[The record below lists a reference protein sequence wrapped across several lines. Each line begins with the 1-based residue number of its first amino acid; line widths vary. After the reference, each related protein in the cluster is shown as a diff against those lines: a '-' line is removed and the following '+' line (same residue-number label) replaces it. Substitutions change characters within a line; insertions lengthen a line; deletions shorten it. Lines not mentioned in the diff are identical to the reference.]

1 MKEALLLNV
10 VRCEPRAKW
19 VLLVTGKTVV
29 HIERDTEVAD
39 TGTESTPER
48 SSTGGTEPSEECE
61 DQAGLKLW
69 DLNRGWVDKARKLQ
83 TCPGSTAG
91 GSSGYSSQAATP
103 DSEVDNASVSS
114 GFLASLLGTT
124 QNFFTRNIQIPYLTQ
139 TDNVGVEEQVKLP
152 TSPPAPLAPP
162 AMPSK
167 GRTRSE
173 EIEGSDKRV
182 LHDGVSIVEGKV
194 KPQSHHRRYN
204 TWHAESDFKGGH
216 ALKILPNYIGTL
228 KLKVYVRVQPHS
240 IHQVGKRTST
250 APQRFWNH
258 ERVLDVFVHPSTI
271 PEVFHYVQQSPS
283 ASILVELQPVEPP
296 HTPKPKAGPEQSP
309 APESRHGTV
318 DEEDHPPDLLSDM
331 REFGMIADM
340 DPFWMLPR
348 PSKPPGQSPKP
359 PDQSPKPPDQ
369 SPKPQDQSSSKL
381 QDQSSNP
388 QDQSSKPQDQSSKPQ
403 DQSSKPH
410 ERSKHFS
417 DSVIVRLCFAT
428 KVKCG
433 EDGMMSEISGEKTED
448 ISVAETADTPVKVG
462 HIMMSDVIRQQLKIE
477 ECSIV
482 QLFHVKD
489 EWRANPG
496 STKSM
501 VRLYPL
507 GRKEVRIRT

>member
-1 MKEALLLNV
+1 MFNV
-10 VRCEPRAKW
+10 VCCEPRAKW
-19 VLLVTGKTVV
+19 VLLVSGKTVV
-29 HIERDTEVAD
+29 HIERDTEVTD
-39 TGTESTPER
+39 TGTESLPER
-48 SSTGGTEPSEECE
+48 SSTGGTEPSEECK

-69 DLNRGWVDKARKLQ
+69 DLNRAWVDKARKLP
-83 TCPGSTAG
+83 TCPGSAAG

-152 TSPPAPLAPP
+152 TSPPSPLALP

-182 LHDGVSIVEGKV
+182 LPDGVSIVEGKV

-216 ALKILPNYIGTL
+216 ALKILPNYIGTP
-228 KLKVYVRVQPHS
+228 KLKVYLRVQPHS
-240 IHQVGKRTST
+240 IHQVGKRTDT

-296 HTPKPKAGPEQSP
+296 HTPKPKTGPEQSP
-309 APESRHGTV
+309 APESKHGTV

-359 PDQSPKPPDQ
+359 PDQSPKP
-369 SPKPQDQSSSKL
+369 QDQSSSKL

-388 QDQSSKPQDQSSKPQ
+388 QDQSSKPQDQSSKPP
-403 DQSSKPH
+403 DQSPKPH
-410 ERSKHFS
+410 ERSKYFS

-433 EDGMMSEISGEKTED
+433 EDGMTTEISGEKTED
-448 ISVAETADTPVKVG
+448 ISVAKTADTPVKVG
-462 HIMMSDVIRQQLKIE
+462 HIMMSDVVRQQLKIE

-482 QLFHVKD
+482 QLLNVKD

-507 GRKEVRIRT
+507 GRKEVRISS